1 VQFFFLSQ
9 KIFVPRRSFNFLLP
23 HGLHCF
29 VPSKNGH
36 EPPKNNNFRQS
47 LILCL
52 VHQPFFDKSKP
63 LRPLHLCSGQASSH
77 SKKEKKESK
86 KGGTFKKQ
94 SKNREKNNPKIR
106 ESAVCLSFFSLLL
119 EFEFGKGVRSWNL

>member
-1 VQFFFLSQ
+1 NGPKQTRLFFSFFSNTIASTFQHFRKTVQFFFLSQ

-63 LRPLHLCSGQASSH
+63 LRPLHLCSGQV
-77 SKKEKKESK
+77 
-86 KGGTFKKQ
+86 FVR
-94 SKNREKNNPKIR
+94 NIFKIR
-106 ESAVCLSFFSLLL
+106 DLNKSN
-119 EFEFGKGVRSWNL
+119 RSKSEK